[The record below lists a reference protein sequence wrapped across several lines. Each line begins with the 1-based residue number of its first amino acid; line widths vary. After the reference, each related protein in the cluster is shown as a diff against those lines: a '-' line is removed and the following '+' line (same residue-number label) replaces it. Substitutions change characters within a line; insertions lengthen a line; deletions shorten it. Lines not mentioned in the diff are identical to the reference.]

1 MRKILIIDDEK
12 DICLLIS
19 GILEDEGYNVESAH
33 TSQQGLKLIEEFQ
46 PDLVIQDIW
55 LQGSQDDGID
65 ILKSVKNDYPELPF
79 LMISGHGTIET
90 AVSSIKQG
98 AYDFIEKPF
107 KSDRLLLMI
116 QRALEAY
123 DLKKQNIA
131 LKKQTQ
137 KDSEKLSA
145 YLPEAAVQILDKS
158 AKTNSRVLI
167 TGQTGTGKQVAAQY
181 LHINSSCADGDFIK
195 IDCRSDRDF
204 LQNVSASSYGS
215 ILFDEIQFFSLSA
228 QAQLLE
234 FLQTTNL
241 RVLTT
246 SSDDIE
252 QRIAEGAF
260 REDLY
265 YRLNVVSIH
274 LPALRERKREFQ
286 KLIQQSC
293 SFAFSDMAMAKF
305 LSYRWPGNLK
315 QFLNVLEWVSIM
327 HHGSDAPVC
336 VDQLP
341 PEFDKDVLQDANH
354 SSFTAI
360 DDTIMNLPLREARE
374 RFERSYLLTQVHK
387 FEGNISKTAEFIG
400 MERSALHRKLKS
412 LDVFSDGKQDV
423 A

>member
-1 MRKILIIDDEK
+1 MRKILIIDDET

-19 GILEDEGYNVESAH
+19 GILEDEGYEVRSAH
-33 TSQQGLKLIEEFQ
+33 TSHGGLELIKEFQ

-65 ILKSVKNDYPELPF
+65 ILRSVKKEHQDLPF

-116 QRALEAY
+116 QRALETY
-123 DLKKQNIA
+123 DLKKQNLELRKRA
-131 LKKQTQ
+131 QA
-137 KDSEKLSA
+137 DSENFA
-145 YLPEAAVQILDKS
+145 TYLPDSALQILDKC

-167 TGQTGTGKQVAAQY
+167 TGEIGTGKLVAAQY
-181 LHINSSCADGDFIK
+181 LHQNSPRAHEDFIK
-195 IDCRSDRDF
+195 IDCRSEENFKNR
-204 LQNVSASSYGS
+204 LSTQSEGS
-215 ILFDEIQFFSLSA
+215 VLFDEVQYLSVGA
-228 QAQLLE
+228 QAQLLV
-234 FLQTTNL
+234 FLQTTPL
-241 RVLTT
+241 RVIATC
-246 SSDDIE
+246 SDDIE
-252 QRIAEGAF
+252 QRVAEGTF

-265 YRLNVVSIH
+265 YRLNVVAVN
-274 LPALRERKREFQ
+274 LPALRERKKEFQ
-286 KLIQQSC
+286 KFIQQSC
-293 SFAFSDMAMAKF
+293 DFKFSDMAMAKF
-305 LSYRWPGNLK
+305 LSYGWPGNLK
-315 QFLNVLEWVSIM
+315 QLLNVLEWVSIM
-327 HHGSDAPVC
+327 HDGDNSPIC

-341 PEFDKDVLQDANH
+341 PEFDKNIEHDNNASASIDE
-354 SSFTAI
+354 AI
-360 DDTIMNLPLREARE
+360 MQLPLREARE

-412 LDVFSDGKQDV
+412 LEVFSDGKQDV